1 VSYRISKD
9 AKALARLK
17 LEVIMHNRMGYR
29 KPMILRR
36 FHLDEMRRD
45 TPYQMPKGQGRKPDM
60 AVIERNKLYNYAHS
74 VLRDEDYRS
83 WDAFEHLTEVP
94 LAGADEGFTKD
105 VVSEYRKT
113 DQKRDKLLIAE
124 WHNILDPLP
133 EAERSE
139 ILNNLLPHM
148 RESLGFN

>member
-1 VSYRISKD
+1 
-9 AKALARLK
+9 
-17 LEVIMHNRMGYR
+17 
-29 KPMILRR
+29 
-36 FHLDEMRRD
+36 
-45 TPYQMPKGQGRKPDM
+45 
-60 AVIERNKLYNYAHS
+60 
-74 VLRDEDYRS
+74 
-83 WDAFEHLTEVP
+83 
-94 LAGADEGFTKD
+94 